1 MFNNTQEMLL
11 RRKLE
16 EQADLQQAIELQ
28 GRRLMN
34 LQLHL
39 KHNHHH
45 QFHHGL
51 SNGSPIASPTLSH
64 TPNSQT
70 RVFPSEGTDDEVPP
84 EGLTSVTVH
93 YC

>member
-1 MFNNTQEMLL
+1 MLYNNQEML

-16 EQADLQQAIELQ
+16 EQADLQQAIEMQ

-39 KHNHHH
+39 KNNHLNH

-51 SNGSPIASPTLSH
+51 SNGSPIPSPTLSH
-64 TPNSQT
+64 SPNN
-70 RVFPSEGTDDEVPP
+70 RARIFPFEGSDEEVPP
-84 EGLTSVTVH
+84 EG
-93 YC
+93 